1 MIAHFFMPTSSDSTE
16 RIWSGL
22 PVSPGVAEA
31 VVHVLQDSFDEPPEE
46 SIEEHEIDSELAR
59 LDTAMQKTKQ
69 EIQALQKTIET
80 RGDSSE
86 AEIFETHL
94 MILEDVSIL
103 DHVRRTVR
111 TKLRNVDSVY
121 HKLMRKHIEALR
133 GVDDPYLRERYL
145 DLKDITQRV
154 MRHLRGEHRADLTFD
169 EPVIIVAHDLA
180 PSDTVQLDRSMVL
193 GFAVETGS
201 VNSHAAIIARS
212 LGTPAVVRLHG
223 LLEGVVSGERVVLD
237 GDEGLLIQRPSP
249 ETLARYRQVEAQ
261 AEAQDDMLL
270 ACSQGPATTVDGRN
284 VRVGANGEFI
294 DELDSIV
301 ESGAEEVG
309 LFRTEFVY
317 LEDPN
322 ASEDAL
328 AELYEAVVKRMNP
341 KPVIFRTLDLGG
353 DKLDPLLAAEPEPN
367 PFLGWRG
374 IRVSL
379 NRPEFFKRQLRA
391 LLRASCHGPIGIMF
405 PMVCGVEE
413 VTAAKAVLAECRAEL
428 QAEGVCMA
436 AHIEVGAMIEI
447 PSAAATADLIAPEV
461 DFFSL
466 GTNDLI
472 QYSLAVD
479 RLNDRVADLYQATH
493 PGVLRLIRMVVD
505 AGRKANVRVGIC
517 GEMGGDI
524 ELTPLLV
531 GLGLDELSVATGQV
545 PRVKQAIRKLNQSE
559 CEKLVEDV
567 LRLCCPKQI
576 HQLSADFALRC
587 YPELLA

>member
-1 MIAHFFMPTSSDSTE
+1 MPAPSDNQE

-22 PVSPGVAEA
+22 TVSSGVAEA
-31 VVHVLQDSFDEPPEE
+31 VVHVLQDSFDEPTEEPITEEEVVPE
-46 SIEEHEIDSELAR
+46 LRR
-59 LDTAMQKTKQ
+59 LDDALEATKR
-69 EIQALQKTIET
+69 EIRALQKTIEA
-80 RGDSSE
+80 RGDTSE

-103 DHVRRTVR
+103 DHVRRTVH
-111 TKLRNVDSVY
+111 TKHRNVDAVY
-121 HKLMRKHIEALR
+121 YKLMRRHMEALR

-154 MRHLRGEHRADLTFD
+154 MRHLRGDHRADLSFD
-169 EPVIIVAHDLA
+169 EPVIIVAHDLT
-180 PSDTVQLDRSMVL
+180 PSDTVQLDRSKVI

-212 LGTPAVVRLHG
+212 LGIPAVVRLHG
-223 LLEGVVSGERVVLD
+223 IMDELTSGERVVLD
-237 GDEGLLIQRPSP
+237 GDEGLLVQRPSA
-249 ETLARYRQVEAQ
+249 ETLARYQQVEAQ
-261 AEAQDDMLL
+261 ADAQEDLL
-270 ACSQGPATTVDGRN
+270 QAISKEPAITTDGR
-284 VRVGANGEFI
+284 VMRVGANGEFI
-294 DELDSIV
+294 DELSSIE

-322 ASEDAL
+322 ASEGAL
-328 AELYEAVVKRMNP
+328 ADLYVEVVKRLAP

-353 DKLDPLLAAEPEPN
+353 DKLDPLLASEPEPN

-428 QAEGVCMA
+428 EAEGVCMA
-436 AHIEVGAMIEI
+436 EKIEVGAMIEI

-493 PGVLRLIRMVVD
+493 PGVLRLIRMVVE
-505 AGRKANVRVGIC
+505 AGKNANVRVGIC

-524 ELTPLLV
+524 ELIPLLV
-531 GLGLDELSVATGQV
+531 GLGLDELSVASGQV
-545 PRVKQAIRKLNQSE
+545 PRVKQAVRKLCYAE
-559 CEKLVEDV
+559 CQQLAIDV
-567 LRLCCPKQI
+567 LKLCCPKEILQKSLDVA
-576 HQLSADFALRC
+576 QRC